1 MQPMNI
7 ERIEAALK
15 VLQEEGLKG
24 IKPEYQQD
32 IPQFRAVGLAIAH
45 SRDNAQNVLDLAYSA
60 LEDWNYHDL
69 CFCID
74 WIYPLYSSPL
84 FLRGL
89 QRLENKVNKKGVT
102 VLTDWDPARE
112 VYNTKTINVSVVIEP
127 AESQP

>member
-1 MQPMNI
+1 MEPMNI

-69 CFCID
+69 CAVIE
-74 WIYPLYSSPL
+74 WVHPLYNQTFHLSD
-84 FLRGL
+84 L

-102 VLTDWDPARE
+102 VLTEWDPARKD
-112 VYNTKTINVSVVIEP
+112 YNKKTVNVRVVIEST
-127 AESQP
+127 ESQP